1 MPHNLQFLLLLAVIV
16 AAAKLAGALANRVGQ
31 PAVFGEILMGLILF
45 FPQGLLGWMK
55 EKGILP
61 RSRKI

>member
-1 MPHNLQFLLLLAVIV
+1 VI
-16 AAAKLAGALANRVGQ
+16 GATLFTFIHEILWAELTILYM
-31 PAVFGEILMGLILF
+31 AIFGAILMGLILF